1 VGDDVAGLL
10 ALVADAVLLAGAVT
24 AQVANLAAVVAL
36 LALGAVARHVAIA
49 AAREASLGTTTGST
63 ESTLLS
69 TVAGSSAVAGNVT
82 DLAALVALS
91 AAGGTTTGAVRGSAV
106 VLLLRGRLACAVA
119 RDVTSL
125 AAPVAR
131 LLLCR
136 LGAVTAQMSILA
148 TVVAD
153 GVAALGALARLMA
166 NLIAVVAG
174 TSALSSSTEIHFIE
188 SRRGVVEMR
197 FGGR

>member
-1 VGDDVAGLL
+1 MGNDVAGLL

-24 AQVANLAAVVAL
+24 AQVTDLAAVVAL
-36 LALGAVARHVAIA
+36 LALSAVARHVAIA
-49 AAREASLGTTTGST
+49 TAREASLRTTTGST

-91 AAGGTTTGAVRGSAV
+91 AAGGATTGAVRGSAV
-106 VLLLRGRLACAVA
+106 ALLRSRLACAVA
-119 RDVTSL
+119 RDVTGF

-131 LLLCR
+131 LLLCW
-136 LGAVTAQMSILA
+136 LGAVTAQMPILA
-148 TVVAD
+148 AVVAD

-166 NLIAVVAG
+166 NLVAVVAG

-188 SRRGVVEMR
+188 SRRGVVEAR
-197 FGGR
+197 FGGN